1 MWWLLLACGD
11 PAQVEALEVELTEAR
26 STISKLEEEL
36 EQRKRRTASLERLD
50 AAMESAHTR
59 VEARCMGPLP
69 GATGV
74 SQSYSITTAGAD
86 ELLGDLDAVI
96 SQGRWIPHGSVENPA
111 GWRLVRTARGSLLAS
126 CGLRP
131 ADVLVEINGVDVRS
145 AENVSLA
152 ADAVV
157 ESRFLELKVLRNR
170 REMVLMVVEG
180 D

>member
-11 PAQVEALEVELTEAR
+11 AERVAALEVELAEAR
-26 STISKLEEEL
+26 ATISGLEEDLEL
-36 EQRKRRTASLERLD
+36 RKRRTASLERLD

-59 VEARCMGPLP
+59 VEARCTGPLP

-74 SQSYSITTAGAD
+74 SQSFRITSTGAD

-96 SQGRWIPHGSVENPA
+96 SQGKWIPHGSVEEPS

-145 AENVSLA
+145 AENVA
-152 ADAVV
+152 EAVEDVV
-157 ESRFLELKVLRNR
+157 ESRSLELKVLRNR
-170 REMVLMVVEG
+170 EPLVLSVTEG
-180 D
+180 P